1 MPTQKEK
8 IVLLKYSKKGDP
20 RGRHI
25 VLIVPFEDAFTTHS
39 IVRTEVLP
47 AGTRALVEKDKKT
60 GNSHFL
66 FNADKYLDRLLLC
79 FPSAEL
85 SPGIVEYLGRQEA
98 KRLAALPMPD
108 YEFKGF
114 KGKFWGDFQAQGAHA
129 IASGSIDLL
138 NDGVGL
144 GKQQPVSEP
153 VLTPDGWRRIGDLR
167 VGDAVIGSNGKSTT
181 VTGVF
186 PQECQETYEVTMND
200 GSSARCGPEHLWL
213 VRPSSGTKWR
223 TATTRQIIDG
233 EVLET
238 QGDGA
243 NSSRTYRW
251 KASVKKANGWLNLSI
266 PVVEPVIFGPNSDDL
281 LIDPYTLGVFLGDGN
296 YTQRRAS
303 ISTDRWIID
312 KLSWVGR
319 IGDCRS
325 DKISELY
332 LDLNARADLSTL
344 GLKGLYSHQKFV
356 PQEYLFASVDDR
368 LSLLQGLMDTDGS
381 PIKDGGSE
389 FSTTSLA
396 LAEAVCTLTQ
406 SLGGVARWNKDGR
419 RTWYGY
425 KGERRQGRTSWRVN
439 IKLPATMCP
448 FTLPRKADK
457 FVAPS
462 KYPPSRV
469 IANIER
475 VADEQSVCISV
486 SADDQ
491 LYVTKDFIVTHNT
504 FQTIAAMCKMRSDAM
519 KKGQKRYRTLIV
531 CPNNV
536 KYTWQRVVHEQTDLK
551 CAVIDTGVLNFA
563 QRQMVF
569 DDDSNDVVVVN
580 AEGMRARPIHVGN
593 SSRRPIEGWSFTNPG
608 IFVNERVGVTD
619 WLNTELDD
627 DVRRV
632 WDFAVI
638 DEHHTFKT
646 PDAYLTRGLFQLRQK
661 RFLGLSGTPVLNRP
675 EEIWT
680 MLHKLYPKT
689 FQSYDKFESVLA
701 VRVDGKKIG
710 YNPDAMAELRSF
722 LQDKTLR
729 RRKEQI
735 RNDLPNVIDIVEKV
749 TMQDEQRELYEK
761 VKNELLLVLDDGT
774 QHQIMGV
781 LPQITR
787 LKQAAF
793 SPELYG
799 GSAKSAKIDRLKEI
813 VKELVDSG
821 EKALIFSQW
830 SKATNII
837 RRELAEYHPAYIT
850 GEVTSLKQ
858 REAEMHRFNND
869 PSCQVLIGTI
879 RANREGVNLGA
890 ASYVI
895 FTDLDWVPAGKD
907 QAVGRSAAGGLRGV
921 NLSGKD
927 AHVHVIEIQ
936 AEDTCEEWIQQ
947 LLESKRSIS
956 NRMIERDAGKQIN
969 KIEVE
974 DIVSMLR
981 KENLRK
987 T

>member
-1 MPTQKEK
+1 MPTQKEAT
-8 IVLLKYSKKGDP
+8 VLLKYSKKGDP
-20 RGRHI
+20 RGRHL
-25 VLIVPFEDAFTTHS
+25 VLVVPFEDAFATHS
-39 IVRTEVLP
+39 IVMTEVLP
-47 AGTRALVEKDKKT
+47 AGTRALIEKDQAT
-60 GNSHFL
+60 GDSHFL

-79 FPSAEL
+79 FPAAEL

-144 GKQQPVSEP
+144 GKQQPVSEL
-153 VLTPDGWRRIGDLR
+153 VLTPTGWVPIGDLKE
-167 VGDAVIGSNGKSTT
+167 GDSVIGSNGRSTL

-186 PQECQETYEVTMND
+186 PQECRTVYEVTMSD
-200 GSSARCGPEHLWL
+200 GSSTRCGPEHLWL
-213 VRPSSGTKWR
+213 VRPSSSSKWR
-223 TATTRQIIDG
+223 TVTTKQMIDG
-233 EVLET
+233 EVLDT
-238 QGDGA
+238 NGSGV
-243 NSSRTYRW
+243 NSGRAYQWR
-251 KASVKKANGWLNLSI
+251 ASIKKNNGWLNLAV
-266 PVVEPVIFGPNSDDL
+266 PMVEPVHYEAKTDRLPV
-281 LIDPYTLGVFLGDGN
+281 DPYTLGVFLGDGN
-296 YTQRRAS
+296 YTQSQAS
-303 ISTDRWIID
+303 ISTDQWIID
-312 KLSWVGR
+312 RLSWG
-319 IGDCRS
+319 GAAS
-325 DKISELY
+325 KAKSPKISVFR
-332 LDLNARADLSTL
+332 LDRAAKRGLEDL
-344 GLKGLYSHQKFV
+344 GLKGCYSYQKFV
-356 PQEYLFASVDDR
+356 PESYMLASVNER
-368 LSLLQGLMDTDGS
+368 LALLQGLMDTDGS
-381 PIKDGGSE
+381 PMKDGGSE
-389 FSTTSLA
+389 FSTTSLRLAEDVTA
-396 LAEAVCTLTQ
+396 LAQ
-406 SLGGVARWNKDGR
+406 SLGGTARWNREGRHTWYSIKGEKKMGR
-419 RTWYGY
+419 R
-425 KGERRQGRTSWRVN
+425 SWRVN
-439 IKLPATMCP
+439 VKLPVGMCP
-448 FTLPRKADK
+448 FALPRKADR
-457 FVAPS
+457 FVPPA
-462 KYPPSRV
+462 KYPPCRMIADIKRV
-469 IANIER
+469 D
-475 VADEQSVCISV
+475 DEKSVCISV
-486 SADDQ
+486 AAEDQ

-987 T
+987 A